1 MISGHIH
8 RRDSYLP
15 SSSSDDDDDVTC
27 NDPSHFKSS
36 SSSRR
41 KQKLKQKPLRNT
53 QQQQQSFHSNAIHF
67 TKDVKNPQVTNSS
80 VNPMKISSSLL
91 AEEYGKDLY
100 KPMERHPELL
110 STLEPFRFKDWN
122 EVLREARMRE
132 DGHNRPAPKLKA
144 GCSWYWYDD
153 KDGCRRRK
161 VEFVLRAA
169 SVDAR
174 VDCVR
179 SMRCR
184 EERRRG
190 RRQRRSMDGDGGN
203 VSSVAVN
210 NVEKELALD
219 SSCGEN
225 AKFVSKRSRKEK
237 SFGNTDDGNSSK
249 RLLSSGWHTAKRG
262 SKLRSVSVKSKR
274 PKTSTHGKTLFESD
288 VILSQGDLA
297 DEKGTNMQEF
307 SSSVDG
313 NVPIKRRKEM
323 KRVQTSPGSPCSSEW
338 SDELLDFDSPECI
351 KMGNKK
357 KEYERKFLSNRGALT
372 LDVVSSTHVKK
383 AEFKERTK
391 RLSKLKRSNGR
402 RSSFESLP
410 SLARARMKQTS
421 LKGYFS
427 EQGEPS

>member
-1 MISGHIH
+1 
-8 RRDSYLP
+8 
-15 SSSSDDDDDVTC
+15 
-27 NDPSHFKSS
+27 
-36 SSSRR
+36 
-41 KQKLKQKPLRNT
+41 
-53 QQQQQSFHSNAIHF
+53 
-67 TKDVKNPQVTNSS
+67 
-80 VNPMKISSSLL
+80 MKISSSLL

-110 STLEPFRFKDWN
+110 STLEPFRLKDWN

-132 DGHNRPAPKLKA
+132 DGHNRPAPKLKP
-144 GCSWYWYDD
+144 GCSWYGCDD
-153 KDGCRRRK
+153 KDGCDRRK

-169 SVDAR
+169 SVDDR
-174 VDCVR
+174 VDCVE

-184 EERRRG
+184 ERRRRG
-190 RRQRRSMDGDGGN
+190 RRRRGMDGDGGN

-210 NVEKELALD
+210 DVEKELALD
-219 SSCGEN
+219 SSCVEN
-225 AKFVSKRSRKEK
+225 AKFISKRSRKGK

-262 SKLRSVSVKSKR
+262 SKFRSVSVKSKR
-274 PKTSTHGKTLFESD
+274 PKTSTQGKTLFESD
-288 VILSQGDLA
+288 AIWSQGDLA
-297 DEKGTNMQEF
+297 DEKDTNLQEF
-307 SSSVDG
+307 SSSLDG
-313 NVPIKRRKEM
+313 NVPNIRRKEM
-323 KRVQTSPGSPCSSEW
+323 KRVQTSPGSPCSSEL

-351 KMGNKK
+351 KTGNKK
-357 KEYERKFLSNRGALT
+357 KEYERKVLSNRGALT

-391 RLSKLKRSNGR
+391 RPSKLKRSNGR